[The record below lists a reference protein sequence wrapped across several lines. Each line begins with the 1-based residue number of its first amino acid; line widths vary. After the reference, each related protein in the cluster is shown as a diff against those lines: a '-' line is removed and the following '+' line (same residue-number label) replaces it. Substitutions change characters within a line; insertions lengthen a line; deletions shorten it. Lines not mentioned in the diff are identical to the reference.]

1 MTHVAPTL
9 APPKAPH
16 GQLPPALDENIHA
29 QRCLAQL
36 RSKDKNI
43 EKYIYLSQLKDADHN
58 MFYRLCLANM
68 AVSTATTSGSE
79 RAACA
84 RPWSMSIAGN
94 RLLAFAVLGA
104 PS

>member
-1 MTHVAPTL
+1 MTHRTPTL

-16 GQLPPALDENIHA
+16 GQLPPALDDNIDA
-29 QRCLAQL
+29 QRCLTQP

-58 MFYRLCLANM
+58 MFFLLCLANM

-79 RAACA
+79 RDVCA
-84 RPWSMSIAGN
+84 RPWSIASN
-94 RLLAFAVLGA
+94 RL
-104 PS
+104 